1 VPRTSEVRAQ
11 DRPDRASTQNSELE
25 FRVRTFHTGSILHT
39 RIMPH
44 SNEYLEYVLEQL
56 SGLPDVRSRRM
67 FSGAGLY
74 QDEVFF
80 GLLFNDTLYFK
91 VDDSTRPDYESRGMA
106 QFRPYEDRPLLSFSY
121 YEVPAE
127 VLEDRH
133 ELQAWA
139 RRSVQ
144 AAAAIQAAKAAK
156 RAKRKTAKRKVPKR
170 KQAKRAMPLGKQAKP
185 KRKTPPRKHASR
197 KRPKPGR

>member
-1 VPRTSEVRAQ
+1 MA
-11 DRPDRASTQNSELE
+11 
-25 FRVRTFHTGSILHT
+25 
-39 RIMPH
+39 H

-91 VDDSTRPDYESRGMA
+91 VDDSNRPDYESRGMA
-106 QFRPYEDRPLLSFSY
+106 QFRPYADRPLLSFSY

-139 RRSVQ
+139 ARSVQ

-156 RAKRKTAKRKVPKR
+156 QATRAKRAKRKTAKRKTPKR
-170 KQAKRAMPLGKQAKP
+170 QTSKHTQPTRA
-185 KRKTPPRKHASR
+185 TPPRKQPKGKRPQPKPKRATSPSKHAR
-197 KRPKPGR
+197 HKRPKSAR

>member
-1 VPRTSEVRAQ
+1 MAR
-11 DRPDRASTQNSELE
+11 
-25 FRVRTFHTGSILHT
+25 
-39 RIMPH
+39 

-80 GLLFNDTLYFK
+80 GLLFRETLYFK
-91 VDDSTRPDYESRGMA
+91 VDDSNRPDYESRGMA

-127 VLEDRH
+127 VLEDRDQ
-133 ELQAWA
+133 LLAWA
-139 RRSVQ
+139 RRSVA

-156 RAKRKTAKRKVPKR
+156 RAKRPKRAKRKTGKRKTAQRTASKRTPPTRATPPR
-170 KQAKRAMPLGKQAKP
+170 KQARPKRPKP
-185 KRKTPPRKHASR
+185 KRKPAR
-197 KRPKPGR
+197 

>member
-1 VPRTSEVRAQ
+1 MAR
-11 DRPDRASTQNSELE
+11 
-25 FRVRTFHTGSILHT
+25 
-39 RIMPH
+39 

-80 GLLFNDTLYFK
+80 GLLFRETLYFK
-91 VDDSTRPDYESRGMA
+91 VDDSNRPDYEARGMA

-121 YEVPAE
+121 YEVPAD
-127 VLEDRH
+127 VLEDRDQ
-133 ELQAWA
+133 LLAWA
-139 RRSVQ
+139 RRSVA

-156 RAKRKTAKRKVPKR
+156 RAKR
-170 KQAKRAMPLGKQAKP
+170 AKP
-185 KRKTPPRKHASR
+185 KRPN
-197 KRPKPGR
+197 PKPKRKPAP

>member
-1 VPRTSEVRAQ
+1 MA
-11 DRPDRASTQNSELE
+11 
-25 FRVRTFHTGSILHT
+25 
-39 RIMPH
+39 H

-91 VDDSTRPDYESRGMA
+91 VDDSNRPDYESRGMA

-133 ELQAWA
+133 ELQTWA
-139 RRSVQ
+139 ARSVQ

-156 RAKRKTAKRKVPKR
+156 RAKRAKRKTAKRKAPKR
-170 KQAKRAMPLGKQAKP
+170 KTARRTRPTRATPPRKQAEGKRSQPKP
-185 KRKTPPRKHASR
+185 KRKPRR
-197 KRPKPGR
+197 

>member
-1 VPRTSEVRAQ
+1 VPRTGEVRAQ

-25 FRVRTFHTGSILHT
+25 FRAGIFHRSSIFHT
-39 RIMPH
+39 RIMAH

-56 SGLPDVRSRRM
+56 LGLPDVRSRRM

-80 GLLFNDTLYFK
+80 GLLFRETLYFK
-91 VDDSTRPDYESRGMA
+91 VDDSNRSDYESRGMA

-133 ELQAWA
+133 QLIAWA
-139 RRSVQ
+139 RRSVA

-156 RAKRKTAKRKVPKR
+156 RAKRAKRVKR
-170 KQAKRAMPLGKQAKP
+170 KTG
-185 KRKTPPRKHASR
+185 KRKTPQRETSKRTPSTRATPRR
-197 KRPKPGR
+197 K